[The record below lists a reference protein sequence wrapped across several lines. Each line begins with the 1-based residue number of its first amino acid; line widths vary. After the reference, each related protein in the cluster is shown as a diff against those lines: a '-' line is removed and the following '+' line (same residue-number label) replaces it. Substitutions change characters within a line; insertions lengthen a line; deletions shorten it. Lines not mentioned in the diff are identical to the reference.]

1 MHLIQLCDGQEQFY
15 CDGQRNLLQ
24 GMQRLARKGIPL
36 GCRGGGCGV
45 CRVQVLSGRYH
56 CQRMSREQISEAE
69 ESMGIALA
77 CRLYPESDLEIS
89 VLGLKG
95 REQAHPQNN
104 KR

>member
-1 MHLIQLCDGQEQFY
+1 MHLIRLCDGHEQFL
-15 CDGQRNLLQ
+15 CDGQRNLLD

-45 CRVQVLSGRYH
+45 CRVQVLSGCYH
-56 CQRMSREQISEAE
+56 CQRMSREQISESDE
-69 ESMGIALA
+69 RIGIALA
-77 CRLYPESDLEIS
+77 CRLYPDSDLEIT

-95 REQAHPQNN
+95 REPAHPHNN